1 MAIQFTIGRFKPIA
15 LSVAVASALVSQSV
29 IAQELT
35 FSLPEQGLAS
45 SIEQISRQGQ
55 VALLY
60 DKGQLNGLRAPALSG
75 TYSPQTALQKI
86 LIGSGLELV
95 NENGMLVIRPQNL
108 NQGTLVLPET
118 QVSGAVQNH
127 PSMDVMSAPQ
137 YVTAE
142 EISQKNTGDG
152 NITDLMKTNP
162 AVQFA
167 NNDSNSMNQG
177 EIKPSRISIHGSS
190 SYQNAYRLD
199 GVSFNNDFDPADN
212 GLGETATKLSSSDQG
227 IYIDSRL
234 IDSMAVYDN
243 NIPVEF
249 GGFTGGTVE
258 VNSRRWQGE
267 NSAHA
272 YYRLTRS
279 GWNNLFH
286 DSTQAIDTSKND
298 TANPARFQNRYD
310 KNDFGGWFELGV
322 TENSGVVF
330 SASRR
335 SSTIPMTVTGG
346 AGAVIENGE
355 VEMTE
360 FASGSKNQHRT
371 SDNYFLKYSIDLS
384 DVNSLDLSA
393 NYASYQSRLFSSSV
407 MNSGY
412 DSTHNGFGLTAV
424 YKHQL
429 SLGQLELTANTQDLK
444 DERDNDQKYSVILRA
459 AVDNDYSNMV
469 DANSGGLGDLISQQ
483 RSQSAKAVMRFNP
496 LEDGLGATHKPTVGT
511 EISYTKGIY
520 KRDKDYIQ
528 YTFTGNVDKDDMFNG
543 MLWNAA
549 RFKAG
554 KYTADYTNYALFLDD
569 TIEYGRL
576 TLRPGIRLDRDDFV
590 SRTNIAPR
598 LTGTYDVFGNGKTQ
612 IIAGANRYYG
622 RSMLNYALYGAQNGG
637 MQTCDMMSDVCTVN
651 PNINTW
657 ENKKDYEGLD
667 SLKTPYNDE
676 LTLALQQDIL
686 ATTWRLQY
694 VHREGYDEV
703 RSRTKTKKL
712 DMFDP
717 ESKIRVFDNDG
728 RSSHDTVTLSVNNS
742 QPWEWAEASH
752 VMTAS
757 LTWQQ
762 TDSNTPKDSGYNY
775 FEGRNDL
782 NLNKVYYNGKVI
794 DASKLPSTSFN
805 SPFKVN
811 LELTSV
817 WDNYDLTWYN
827 RLQWWGARDQVVR
840 YGNGEGTYTDPEYGL
855 IRRYTDQHYSS
866 KYTWDTRLGWKP
878 DFAYG
883 FGVSVEVNNVL
894 NNKNVADTFTY
905 SNRTIKSYDPGR
917 QFWLQVNYDF

>member
-1 MAIQFTIGRFKPIA
+1 MSIQFTQSRLRPLA
-15 LSVAVASALVSQSV
+15 LAVAASSAIICQNAF
-29 IAQELT
+29 AQEMN
-35 FSLPEQGLAS
+35 FSLPEQSLATS
-45 SIEQISRQGQ
+45 VAEISRQGQ
-55 VALLY
+55 IQLIY

-75 TYSPQTALQKI
+75 NYSAQTALQKI

-95 NENGMLVIRPQNL
+95 NENGVFVIRQQNL
-108 NQGTLVLPET
+108 SQGTLVLPET
-118 QVSGAVQNH
+118 QVSGVVQNH
-127 PSMDVMSAPQ
+127 PATDVMSAPQ
-137 YVTAE
+137 YVTSE

-199 GVSFNNDFDPADN
+199 GVSFNNDFDPADS
-212 GLGETATKLSSSDQG
+212 GLGETATRLSSSDQG

-234 IDSMAVYDN
+234 IDSMTVYDN

-286 DSTQAIDTSKND
+286 DSSQGIDTTKND

-322 TENSGVVF
+322 SENSGIVF

-346 AGAVIENGE
+346 EAFVLENNQ
-355 VEMTE
+355 VEPI
-360 FASGSKNQHRT
+360 FSDSGKKNQRRT
-371 SDNYFLKYSIDLS
+371 SDNYFLKYSLDLS
-384 DVNSLDLSA
+384 DKSSLDLSA
-393 NYASYQSRLFSSSV
+393 NYASYDSRLFSSSV
-407 MNSGY
+407 SNSGY
-412 DSTHNGFGLTAV
+412 DSTHDGLGFTAV
-424 YKHQL
+424 FKHQL
-429 SLGQLELTANTQDLK
+429 DLGQFEITANTQDLK
-444 DERDNDQKYSVILRA
+444 DNRNNDQKYSLTVRA
-459 AVDNDYSNMV
+459 IEFDEDWNYLGMTER
-469 DANSGGLGDLISQQ
+469 NSGGLGDLESKQK
-483 RSQSAKAVMRFNP
+483 SHGLKTVMRFNS
-496 LEDGLGATHKPTVGT
+496 LEDGLGITHQPTLGAEVN
-511 EISYTKGIY
+511 YTKGTY
-520 KRDKDYIQ
+520 VRDHDYLR
-528 YTFTGNVDKDDMFNG
+528 YTYSGNLIKDDYNG
-543 MLWNAA
+543 SLTNIN
-549 RFKAG
+549 RFKKG
-554 KYTADYTNYALFLDD
+554 SYSADYTNYAIFLDD
-569 TIEYGRL
+569 NIQYGNL

-590 SRTNIAPR
+590 NRTNIAPR
-598 LTGTYDVFGNGKTQ
+598 LSGNYDVFGNGKTQ

-622 RSMLNYALYGAQNGG
+622 RSMLTYALYGAQNGG
-637 MQTCDMMSDVCTVN
+637 MQNCNGSEWDPCSLILENNNWD
-651 PNINTW
+651 
-657 ENKKDYEGLD
+657 NKKDYEGID

-676 LTLALQQDIL
+676 LTVALQQEIMS
-686 ATTWRLQY
+686 TTWRLQY

-703 RSRTKTKKL
+703 RTRTKYDTRDADKR
-712 DMFDP
+712 
-717 ESKIRVFDNDG
+717 SIRMYDNGG

-742 QPWEWAEASH
+742 QPWEWADASH

-762 TDSNTPKDSGYNY
+762 SESNTPKDSGYNS
-775 FEGRNDL
+775 FDPANKV
-782 NLNKVYYNGKVI
+782 NLNKVWYDGKII

-805 SPFKVN
+805 SPFKFN

-817 WDNYDLTWYN
+817 WDDYDLTWYN
-827 RLQWWGARDQVVR
+827 RLQWWGARDQAVR
-840 YGNGEGTYTDPEYGL
+840 YDNAYAVDPEYGQV
-855 IRRYTDQHYSS
+855 RKYTKQHFSS

-878 DFAYG
+878 EFAHG
-883 FGVSVEVNNVL
+883 FGFSVEVNNIL
-894 NNKNVADTFTY
+894 NNKNVADRFVFED
-905 SNRTIKSYDPGR
+905 RVLKSYDPGR
-917 QFWLQVNYDF
+917 QFWLQVNYDL

>member
-1 MAIQFTIGRFKPIA
+1 MAIQFTLGRFKPIA
-15 LSVAVASALVSQSV
+15 LSLAVTSALVSQSA
-29 IAQELT
+29 IAQEIT

-45 SIEQISRQGQ
+45 AIDQISRQGQ
-55 VALLY
+55 VSLLY
-60 DKGQLNGLRAPALSG
+60 DKSQLSGLRAPALSG
-75 TYSPQTALQKI
+75 SYTPQTALQKI

-118 QVSGAVQNH
+118 QVSGVVQNH
-127 PSMDVMSAPQ
+127 PAMDVMSAPQ
-137 YVTAE
+137 YVTSE

-199 GVSFNNDFDPADN
+199 GVSFNNDFDPADS
-212 GLGETATKLSSSDQG
+212 GLGETATRLSSSDQG

-286 DSTQAIDTSKND
+286 DSTQSIDTTKND

-346 AGAVIENGE
+346 EAYVLENNKIEPIYSD
-355 VEMTE
+355 
-360 FASGSKNQHRT
+360 SGKKNQRRT
-371 SDNYFLKYSIDLS
+371 SDNYFLKYSMNLS
-384 DVNSLDLSA
+384 EKSSLDLSA
-393 NYASYQSRLFSSSV
+393 NYASYDSRLFSSSIS
-407 MNSGY
+407 NSGY
-412 DSTHNGFGLTAV
+412 DSTHDGLGLTAV
-424 YKHQL
+424 FKHQFD
-429 SLGQLELTANTQDLK
+429 LGQFEATANTQSLK
-444 DERDNDQKYSVILRA
+444 DDRKNDQKYSLMVRA
-459 AVDNDYSNMV
+459 FEFDDDFNYKGTTER
-469 DANSGGLGDLISQQ
+469 NSGGLGDLESKQNTH
-483 RSQSAKAVMRFNP
+483 SLKTVMRFNP
-496 LEDGLGATHKPTVGT
+496 QEDSLGLTHQPTAGA
-511 EISYTKGIY
+511 EINYTKGTY
-520 KRDKDYIQ
+520 VRDHDYFQ
-528 YTFTGNVDKDDMFNG
+528 YTYSGNLMGDDYSGSLTNIS
-543 MLWNAA
+543 
-549 RFKAG
+549 RFKKG
-554 KYTADYTNYALFLDD
+554 SYSADYTNYAIFLDD
-569 TIEYGRL
+569 NIQFGKL
-576 TLRPGIRLDRDDFV
+576 TLRPGVRLDRDDFV
-590 SRTNIAPR
+590 NRTNVAPR
-598 LTGTYDVFGNGKTQ
+598 LSGTYDLFGDKKTLL
-612 IIAGANRYYG
+612 IAGANRYYG
-622 RSMLNYALYGAQNGG
+622 RSMLTYALYGAQNGG
-637 MQTCDMMSDVCTVN
+637 MQTCAGYFEPCSLIPENNEWD
-651 PNINTW
+651 
-657 ENKKDYEGLD
+657 NKKDYEGID

-676 LTLALQQDIL
+676 LTLALQQEIL
-686 ATTWRLQY
+686 STTWRLQY

-703 RSRTKTKKL
+703 RTRTKYNSRDEDKR
-712 DMFDP
+712 
-717 ESKIRVFDNDG
+717 SIRMYDNGG

-757 LTWQQ
+757 FTWQKSE
-762 TDSNTPKDSGYNY
+762 SNTPKDSGYNS
-775 FEGRNDL
+775 FDPGNKV
-782 NLNKVYYNGKVI
+782 NLNKVWYDGKVI
-794 DASKLPSTSFN
+794 DSSKLPSTSFN
-805 SPFKVN
+805 SPIKLN
-811 LELTSV
+811 LEMTSV
-817 WDNYDLTWYN
+817 WDEYDVTWYN
-827 RLQWWGARDQVVR
+827 RLQWWGSRDQAVR
-840 YGNGEGTYTDPEYGL
+840 YDNAYYTDPEYGQL
-855 IRRYTDQHYSS
+855 RKYTKQNFAS

-883 FGVSVEVNNVL
+883 FGFSVEVNNVL
-894 NNKNVADTFTY
+894 NNKNIADRFMF
-905 SNRTIKSYDPGR
+905 NDRTIKSYDPGR
-917 QFWLQVNYDF
+917 QFWLQVNYDL

>member
-1 MAIQFTIGRFKPIA
+1 MSIQFTQSRLRPLA
-15 LSVAVASALVSQSV
+15 LAVAVSSAIVCQSAS
-29 IAQELT
+29 AQELT
-35 FSLPEQGLAS
+35 FSLPEQPLAKS
-45 SIEQISRQGQ
+45 VAEISRQGQ
-55 VALLY
+55 IQLLY
-60 DKGQLNGLRAPALSG
+60 DKSQLNGLRAPALSG
-75 TYSPQTALQKI
+75 NYSAQTALQKI

-95 NENGMLVIRPQNL
+95 NENGVFVIHQQNL

-118 QVSGAVQNH
+118 QVSGVIQNH
-127 PSMDVMSAPQ
+127 PATDVMSAPQ
-137 YVTAE
+137 YVTSE

-212 GLGETATKLSSSDQG
+212 GLGETSTRLSSSDQG

-234 IDSMAVYDN
+234 IDSMTVYDN

-286 DSTQAIDTSKND
+286 DSTQGIDTSKND
-298 TANPARFQNRYD
+298 TSNPARFQNRYD
-310 KNDFGGWFELGV
+310 KSDFGGWFEAGV
-322 TENSGVVF
+322 TDNSGIVF

-335 SSTIPMTVTGG
+335 SSTIPMTVVGG
-346 AGAVIENGE
+346 EAYVLENNQIVPFDG
-355 VEMTE
+355 
-360 FASGSKNQHRT
+360 FYGKKNQRRI

-384 DVNSLDLSA
+384 EKSSLDLSA
-393 NYASYQSRLFSSSV
+393 NYANYDSRLFSSTIA
-407 MNSGY
+407 NSGY
-412 DSTHNGFGLTAV
+412 DSTHDGLGFTAV
-424 YKHQL
+424 YKQKFD
-429 SLGQLELTANTQDLK
+429 LGQLEVTASTQDLK
-444 DERDNDQKYSVILRA
+444 DDRKNDQKYSLTIRA
-459 AVDNDYSNMV
+459 FDDNWNMV
-469 DANSGGLGDLISQQ
+469 EQNSGGLGDLESKQ
-483 RSQSAKAVMRFNP
+483 KTHGLKTVMRFDP
-496 LEDGLGATHKPTVGT
+496 KEDALGLTHTSTLGT
-511 EISYTKGIY
+511 EANYTKGTY
-520 KRDKDYIQ
+520 VRDRDYFR
-528 YTFTGNVDKDDMFNG
+528 YTYTGEIGLDNMYSGYLSNIT
-543 MLWNAA
+543 
-549 RFKAG
+549 RFRQG
-554 KYTADYTNYALFLDD
+554 SYSADYTNYAIFLDD
-569 TIEYGRL
+569 SIQYGKL
-576 TLRPGIRLDRDDFV
+576 TLRPGVRLDRDDFV
-590 SRTNIAPR
+590 NRTNIAPR
-598 LTGTYDVFGNGKTQ
+598 LSGIYDVFGDGKTQ

-622 RSMLNYALYGAQNGG
+622 RSMLTYALYGAQNDG
-637 MQTCDMMSDVCTVN
+637 MQNCMAYSESMACSLN
-651 PNINTW
+651 PNKNDW
-657 ENKKDYEGLD
+657 DNQKDYEGLE

-686 ATTWRLQY
+686 STTWRLQY
-694 VHREGYDEV
+694 VHRESYDEV
-703 RSRTKTKKL
+703 RNRTKY
-712 DMFDP
+712 DNPRDP
-717 ESKIRVFDNDG
+717 NTRSIRTFDNGG

-742 QPWEWAEASH
+742 QPWEWADASH

-757 LTWQQ
+757 FTWQQ
-762 TDSNTPKDSGYNY
+762 TESNTPKDAGYSSYDPSN
-775 FEGRNDL
+775 RV
-782 NLNKVYYNGKVI
+782 NLDKVSYNGKII

-805 SPFKVN
+805 SPIKLN
-811 LELTSV
+811 LEMTSV
-817 WDNYDLTWYN
+817 WDDYDVTWYN
-827 RLQWWGARDQVVR
+827 RLQWWGSRSQAVR
-840 YGNGEGTYTDPEYGL
+840 YDNAYDFDPEYGQV
-855 IRRYTDQHYSS
+855 RKYTKQHFAS

-894 NNKNVADTFTY
+894 NNRNISDRFTY
-905 SNRTIKSYDPGR
+905 DNRVIKAYEPGR

>member
-1 MAIQFTIGRFKPIA
+1 MSIQFTQSRLRPLALAIA
-15 LSVAVASALVSQSV
+15 VSSAIVCQTAF
-29 IAQELT
+29 AQEMN
-35 FSLPEQGLAS
+35 FSLPEQSLAAS
-45 SIEQISRQGQ
+45 VAEISRQGQ
-55 VALLY
+55 IQLIY

-75 TYSPQTALQKI
+75 NYSAQTALQKI

-95 NENGMLVIRPQNL
+95 NENGVFVIRQQNL
-108 NQGTLVLPET
+108 SQGTLVLPET
-118 QVSGAVQNH
+118 QVSGVVQNH
-127 PSMDVMSAPQ
+127 PATDVMSAPQ
-137 YVTAE
+137 YVTSE

-199 GVSFNNDFDPADN
+199 GVSFNNDFDPADS
-212 GLGETATKLSSSDQG
+212 GLGETATRLSSSDQG

-234 IDSMAVYDN
+234 IDSMTVYDN

-286 DSTQAIDTSKND
+286 DSTQGIDTTKND

-322 TENSGVVF
+322 SENSGLVF

-335 SSTIPMTVTGG
+335 SSTIPMTLANDG
-346 AGAVIENGE
+346 AAMINGDGE
-355 VEMTE
+355 LEMTD
-360 FASGSKNQHRT
+360 GLTGKKDQKRI
-371 SDNYFLKYSIDLS
+371 SDNYFLKYTIDLS
-384 DVNSLDLSA
+384 DKSSLDLSA
-393 NYASYQSRLFSSSV
+393 NYADYDSRLFTSTI

-412 DSTHNGFGLTAV
+412 DSTHKGLGFTGV
-424 YKHQL
+424 FKHQFEV
-429 SLGQLELTANTQDLK
+429 GQLELTASTQQLK
-444 DERDNDQKYSVILRA
+444 DERVNDQNYYVEVLAMDSDYNWDNRKYLR
-459 AVDNDYSNMV
+459 
-469 DANSGGLGDLISQQ
+469 SGGQGDLISEQN
-483 RSQSAKAVMRFNP
+483 SQTAKAVMRFTSM
-496 LEDGLGATHKPTVGT
+496 EDGLGITHKPTIGS
-511 EISYTKGIY
+511 ELSYTKGTY
-520 KRDKDYIQ
+520 KRDSDFYRYNYSGVIDKNDYWNGQ
-528 YTFTGNVDKDDMFNG
+528 LTNVT
-543 MLWNAA
+543 
-549 RFKAG
+549 RFQAG
-554 KYTADYTNYALFLDD
+554 KHSADYTNYALFLDD
-569 TIEYGRL
+569 NLQYGKL

-598 LTGTYDVFGNGKTQ
+598 LSGSYDIFGDNSTLL
-612 IIAGANRYYG
+612 IAGANRYYG
-622 RSMLNYALYGAQNGG
+622 RSMLTYALYGAQNAG
-637 MQTCDMMSDVCTVN
+637 MQNCNWGCSLD
-651 PNINTW
+651 PNLNDW
-657 ENKKDYEGLD
+657 DNQKDYEGID

-676 LTLALQQDIL
+676 LTVALQQEIL
-686 ATTWRLQY
+686 STTWRLQY

-703 RSRTKTKKL
+703 RTRTKYDTRDADKR
-712 DMFDP
+712 
-717 ESKIRVFDNDG
+717 SIRMYDNGG

-742 QPWEWAEASH
+742 QPWEWADASH

-762 TDSNTPKDSGYNY
+762 SESNTPKDSGYNS
-775 FEGRNDL
+775 FDPANKV
-782 NLNKVYYNGKVI
+782 NLNKVWYDGKII

-805 SPFKVN
+805 SPFKFN

-817 WDNYDLTWYN
+817 WDDYDLTWYN
-827 RLQWWGARDQVVR
+827 RLQWWGARDQAVR
-840 YGNGEGTYTDPEYGL
+840 YDNAYAVDPEYGQV
-855 IRRYTDQHYSS
+855 RKYTKQHFSS

-878 DFAYG
+878 EFAHG
-883 FGVSVEVNNVL
+883 FGFSVEVNNIL
-894 NNKNVADTFTY
+894 NNKNVADRFVFED
-905 SNRTIKSYDPGR
+905 RVLKSYDPGR
-917 QFWLQVNYDF
+917 QFWLQVNYDL

>member
-1 MAIQFTIGRFKPIA
+1 MSIQFTQSRLRPLALAIA
-15 LSVAVASALVSQSV
+15 VSSAIVCQTAF
-29 IAQELT
+29 AQEMN
-35 FSLPEQGLAS
+35 FSLPEQSLAAS
-45 SIEQISRQGQ
+45 VAEISRQGQ
-55 VALLY
+55 IQLIY

-75 TYSPQTALQKI
+75 NYSAQTALQKI

-95 NENGMLVIRPQNL
+95 NENGVFVIRQQNL
-108 NQGTLVLPET
+108 SQGTLVLPET
-118 QVSGAVQNH
+118 QVSGVVQNH
-127 PSMDVMSAPQ
+127 PATDVMSAPQ
-137 YVTAE
+137 YVTSE

-199 GVSFNNDFDPADN
+199 GVSFNNDFDPADS
-212 GLGETATKLSSSDQG
+212 GLGETATRLSSSDQG

-234 IDSMAVYDN
+234 IDSMTVYDN

-286 DSTQAIDTSKND
+286 DSTQGIDTTKND

-322 TENSGVVF
+322 SENSGLVF

-335 SSTIPMTVTGG
+335 SSTIPMTLANDG
-346 AGAVIENGE
+346 AAMINGDGE
-355 VEMTE
+355 LEMTD
-360 FASGSKNQHRT
+360 GLTGKKDQKRI
-371 SDNYFLKYSIDLS
+371 SDNYFLKYTIDLS
-384 DVNSLDLSA
+384 DKSSLDLSA
-393 NYASYQSRLFSSSV
+393 NYADYDSRLFTSTI

-412 DSTHNGFGLTAV
+412 DSTHKGLGFTGV
-424 YKHQL
+424 FKHQFEV
-429 SLGQLELTANTQDLK
+429 GQLELTASTQQLK
-444 DERDNDQKYSVILRA
+444 DERVNDQNYYVEVLAMDSDYNWDNRKYLR
-459 AVDNDYSNMV
+459 
-469 DANSGGLGDLISQQ
+469 SGGQGDLISEQN
-483 RSQSAKAVMRFNP
+483 SQTAKAVMRFTSM
-496 LEDGLGATHKPTVGT
+496 EDGLGITHKPTIGS
-511 EISYTKGIY
+511 ELSYTKGTY
-520 KRDKDYIQ
+520 KRDSDFYRYNYSGVIDKNDYWNGQ
-528 YTFTGNVDKDDMFNG
+528 LTNVT
-543 MLWNAA
+543 
-549 RFKAG
+549 RFQAG
-554 KYTADYTNYALFLDD
+554 KHSADYTNYALFLDD
-569 TIEYGRL
+569 NLQYGKL

-598 LTGTYDVFGNGKTQ
+598 LSGSYDIFGDNSTLL
-612 IIAGANRYYG
+612 IAGANRYYG
-622 RSMLNYALYGAQNGG
+622 RSMLTYALYGAQNAG
-637 MQTCDMMSDVCTVN
+637 MQNCNWGCSLD
-651 PNINTW
+651 PNLNDW
-657 ENKKDYEGLD
+657 DNQKDYEGID

-676 LTLALQQDIL
+676 LTLALQQEVMS
-686 ATTWRLQY
+686 TTWRLQY

-703 RSRTKTKKL
+703 RTRTKYDTRDADKR
-712 DMFDP
+712 
-717 ESKIRVFDNDG
+717 SIRMYDNGG

-742 QPWEWAEASH
+742 QPWEWADASH

-762 TDSNTPKDSGYNY
+762 SESNTPKDSGYNS
-775 FEGRNDL
+775 FDPANKV
-782 NLNKVYYNGKVI
+782 NLNKVWYDGKII

-805 SPFKVN
+805 SPFKFN

-817 WDNYDLTWYN
+817 WDDYDLTWYN
-827 RLQWWGARDQVVR
+827 RLQWWGARDQAVR
-840 YGNGEGTYTDPEYGL
+840 YDNAYAVDPEYGQV
-855 IRRYTDQHYSS
+855 RKYTKQHFSS

-878 DFAYG
+878 EFAHG
-883 FGVSVEVNNVL
+883 FGFSVEVNNIL
-894 NNKNVADTFTY
+894 NNKNVADRFVFED
-905 SNRTIKSYDPGR
+905 RVLKSYDPGR
-917 QFWLQVNYDF
+917 QFWLQVNYDL

>member
-346 AGAVIENGE
+346 EAFILENNT
-355 VEMTE
+355 VEPIYSN
-360 FASGSKNQHRT
+360 SGKKNQHRT
-371 SDNYFLKYSIDLS
+371 SDNYFLKYSMNLS
-384 DVNSLDLSA
+384 EKSSLDLSA
-393 NYASYQSRLFSSSV
+393 NYASYDNRLFSSSIS
-407 MNSGY
+407 NSGY
-412 DSTHNGFGLTAV
+412 DSTHDGLGFTAV
-424 YKHQL
+424 FKHQL
-429 SLGQLELTANTQDLK
+429 DLGQFEVTANTQSLK
-444 DERDNDQKYSVILRA
+444 DDRKNDQKYSLMVRA
-459 AVDNDYSNMV
+459 IEFDDDFNYKGTTER
-469 DANSGGLGDLISQQ
+469 NSGGLGDLESKQNNH
-483 RSQSAKAVMRFNP
+483 SLKTVMRFNP
-496 LEDGLGATHKPTVGT
+496 QEDGLGLTHQPTVGA
-511 EISYTKGIY
+511 EVNYTKGTY
-520 KRDKDYIQ
+520 VRDHDYFQ
-528 YTFTGNVDKDDMFNG
+528 YTYSGNLIGDDYSGQLTNIS
-543 MLWNAA
+543 
-549 RFKAG
+549 RFQKG
-554 KYTADYTNYALFLDD
+554 SYSADYTNYAIFLDD
-569 TIEYGRL
+569 SIQYGKL

-590 SRTNIAPR
+590 NRTNIAPR
-598 LTGTYDVFGNGKTQ
+598 LSGTYDLFGDKKTLL
-612 IIAGANRYYG
+612 IAGANRYYG
-622 RSMLNYALYGAQNGG
+622 RSMLTYALYGAQNGG
-637 MQTCDMMSDVCTVN
+637 MQTCAGYFDPCSLIPENNKWD
-651 PNINTW
+651 
-657 ENKKDYEGLD
+657 NKKDYEGID

-676 LTLALQQDIL
+676 LTLALQQEIL
-686 ATTWRLQY
+686 STTWRLQY

-703 RSRTKTKKL
+703 RTRTKY
-712 DMFDP
+712 
-717 ESKIRVFDNDG
+717 ESRDENKRSIRMYDNGG

-757 LTWQQ
+757 FTWQQ
-762 TDSNTPKDSGYNY
+762 SESNTPKDTGYNT
-775 FEGRNDL
+775 FDPANKV
-782 NLNKVYYNGKVI
+782 NLNKVWYDGKVI
-794 DASKLPSTSFN
+794 DSSKLPSTSFN
-805 SPFKVN
+805 SPIKLN

-817 WDNYDLTWYN
+817 WDEYDVTWYN
-827 RLQWWGARDQVVR
+827 RLQWWGARNQAVR
-840 YGNGEGTYTDPEYGL
+840 YDNNYYNDAEYGQL
-855 IRRYTDQHYSS
+855 RKYTKQNFAS

-894 NNKNVADTFTY
+894 NNRNIADRFMFD
-905 SNRTIKSYDPGR
+905 NRVIKSYDPGR

>member
-1 MAIQFTIGRFKPIA
+1 MSIQFTQSRLRPLALAIA
-15 LSVAVASALVSQSV
+15 VSSAIVCQTAF
-29 IAQELT
+29 AQEMN
-35 FSLPEQGLAS
+35 FSLPEQSLAAS
-45 SIEQISRQGQ
+45 VAEISRQGQ
-55 VALLY
+55 IQLIY

-75 TYSPQTALQKI
+75 NYSAQTALQKI

-95 NENGMLVIRPQNL
+95 NENGVFVIRQQNL
-108 NQGTLVLPET
+108 SQGTLVLPET
-118 QVSGAVQNH
+118 QVSGVVQNH
-127 PSMDVMSAPQ
+127 PATDVMSAPQ
-137 YVTAE
+137 YVTSE

-199 GVSFNNDFDPADN
+199 GVSFNNDFDPADS
-212 GLGETATKLSSSDQG
+212 GLGETATRLSSSDQG

-234 IDSMAVYDN
+234 IDSMTVYDN

-286 DSTQAIDTSKND
+286 DSTQGIDTTKND

-322 TENSGVVF
+322 SENSGLVF

-335 SSTIPMTVTGG
+335 SSTIPMTLANDG
-346 AGAVIENGE
+346 AAMINGDGE
-355 VEMTE
+355 LEMTD
-360 FASGSKNQHRT
+360 GLTGKKDQKRI
-371 SDNYFLKYSIDLS
+371 SDNYFLKYTIDLS
-384 DVNSLDLSA
+384 DKSSLDLSA
-393 NYASYQSRLFSSSV
+393 NYADYDSRLFTSTI

-412 DSTHNGFGLTAV
+412 DSTHKGLGFTGV
-424 YKHQL
+424 FKHQFEV
-429 SLGQLELTANTQDLK
+429 GQLELTASTQQLK
-444 DERDNDQKYSVILRA
+444 DERVNDQNYYVEVLAMDSDYNWDNRKYLR
-459 AVDNDYSNMV
+459 
-469 DANSGGLGDLISQQ
+469 SGGQGDLISEQN
-483 RSQSAKAVMRFNP
+483 SQTAKAVMRFTSM
-496 LEDGLGATHKPTVGT
+496 EDGLGITHKPTIGS
-511 EISYTKGIY
+511 ELSYTKGTY
-520 KRDKDYIQ
+520 KRDSDFYRYNYSGVIDKNDYWNGQ
-528 YTFTGNVDKDDMFNG
+528 LTNVT
-543 MLWNAA
+543 
-549 RFKAG
+549 RFQAG
-554 KYTADYTNYALFLDD
+554 KHSADYTNYALFLDD
-569 TIEYGRL
+569 NLQYGKL

-598 LTGTYDVFGNGKTQ
+598 LSGSYDIFGDNSTLL
-612 IIAGANRYYG
+612 IAGANRYYG
-622 RSMLNYALYGAQNGG
+622 RSMLTYALYGAQNAG
-637 MQTCDMMSDVCTVN
+637 MQNCNWGCSLD
-651 PNINTW
+651 PNLNDW
-657 ENKKDYEGLD
+657 DNQKDYEGVD

-676 LTLALQQDIL
+676 LTVALQQEIL
-686 ATTWRLQY
+686 STTWRLQY

-703 RSRTKTKKL
+703 RTRTKYDTRDADKR
-712 DMFDP
+712 
-717 ESKIRVFDNDG
+717 SIRMYDNGG

-742 QPWEWAEASH
+742 QPWEWADASH

-762 TDSNTPKDSGYNY
+762 SESNTPKDSGYNS
-775 FEGRNDL
+775 FDPANKV
-782 NLNKVYYNGKVI
+782 NLNKVWYDGKII

-805 SPFKVN
+805 SPFKFN

-817 WDNYDLTWYN
+817 WDDYDLTWYN
-827 RLQWWGARDQVVR
+827 RLQWWGARDQAVR
-840 YGNGEGTYTDPEYGL
+840 YDNAYAVDPEYGQV
-855 IRRYTDQHYSS
+855 RKYTKQHFSS

-878 DFAYG
+878 EFAHG
-883 FGVSVEVNNVL
+883 FGFSVEVKNIL
-894 NNKNVADTFTY
+894 NNKNVADRFVFED
-905 SNRTIKSYDPGR
+905 RVLKSYDPGR
-917 QFWLQVNYDF
+917 QFWLQVNYDL

>member
-1 MAIQFTIGRFKPIA
+1 MAIQFTLGRFKPIA
-15 LSVAVASALVSQSV
+15 LSLAVTSALVSQSA
-29 IAQELT
+29 IAQEIT

-45 SIEQISRQGQ
+45 AIDQISRQGQ
-55 VALLY
+55 VSLLY
-60 DKGQLNGLRAPALSG
+60 DKSQLSGLRAPALSG
-75 TYSPQTALQKI
+75 SYTPQTALQKI

-118 QVSGAVQNH
+118 QVSGVVQNH
-127 PSMDVMSAPQ
+127 PAMDVMSAPQ
-137 YVTAE
+137 YVTSE

-199 GVSFNNDFDPADN
+199 GVSFNNDFDPADS
-212 GLGETATKLSSSDQG
+212 GLGETATRLSSSDQG

-286 DSTQAIDTSKND
+286 DSTQAIDTTKND

-346 AGAVIENGE
+346 EAYVLENNKIEPIYSD
-355 VEMTE
+355 
-360 FASGSKNQHRT
+360 SGKKNQRRT
-371 SDNYFLKYSIDLS
+371 SDNYFLKYSMNLS
-384 DVNSLDLSA
+384 EKSSLDLSA
-393 NYASYQSRLFSSSV
+393 NYASYDSRLFSSSIS
-407 MNSGY
+407 NSGY
-412 DSTHNGFGLTAV
+412 DSTHDGLGLTAV
-424 YKHQL
+424 FKHQFD
-429 SLGQLELTANTQDLK
+429 LGQFEATANTQSLK
-444 DERDNDQKYSVILRA
+444 DDRKNDQKYSLMVRA
-459 AVDNDYSNMV
+459 FEFDDDFNYKGTTER
-469 DANSGGLGDLISQQ
+469 NSGGLGDLESKQNTH
-483 RSQSAKAVMRFNP
+483 SLKTVMRFNP
-496 LEDGLGATHKPTVGT
+496 QEDSLGLTHQPTAGA
-511 EISYTKGIY
+511 EINYTKGTY
-520 KRDKDYIQ
+520 VRDHDYFQ
-528 YTFTGNVDKDDMFNG
+528 YTYSGNLMGDDYSGSLTNIS
-543 MLWNAA
+543 
-549 RFKAG
+549 RFKKG
-554 KYTADYTNYALFLDD
+554 SYSADYTNYAIFLDD
-569 TIEYGRL
+569 NIQFGKL
-576 TLRPGIRLDRDDFV
+576 TLRPGVRLDRDDFV
-590 SRTNIAPR
+590 NRTNVAPR
-598 LTGTYDVFGNGKTQ
+598 LSGTYDLFGDKKTLL
-612 IIAGANRYYG
+612 IAGANRYYG
-622 RSMLNYALYGAQNGG
+622 RSMLTYALYGAQNGG
-637 MQTCDMMSDVCTVN
+637 MQTCAGYFEPCSLIPENNEWD
-651 PNINTW
+651 
-657 ENKKDYEGLD
+657 NKKDYEGID

-676 LTLALQQDIL
+676 LTLALQQEIL
-686 ATTWRLQY
+686 STTWRLQY

-703 RSRTKTKKL
+703 RTRTKYNSRDEDKR
-712 DMFDP
+712 
-717 ESKIRVFDNDG
+717 SIRMYDNGG

-757 LTWQQ
+757 FTWQQ
-762 TDSNTPKDSGYNY
+762 SESNTPKDSGYNS
-775 FEGRNDL
+775 FDPGNKV
-782 NLNKVYYNGKVI
+782 NLNKVWYDGKVI
-794 DASKLPSTSFN
+794 DSSKLPSTSFN
-805 SPFKVN
+805 SPIKLN
-811 LELTSV
+811 LEMTSV
-817 WDNYDLTWYN
+817 WDEYDVTWYN
-827 RLQWWGARDQVVR
+827 RLQWWGSRDQAVR
-840 YGNGEGTYTDPEYGL
+840 YDNAYYTDPEYGQL
-855 IRRYTDQHYSS
+855 RKYTKQNFAS

-883 FGVSVEVNNVL
+883 FGFSVEVNNVL
-894 NNKNVADTFTY
+894 NNKNIADRFMF
-905 SNRTIKSYDPGR
+905 NDRTIKSYDPGR
-917 QFWLQVNYDF
+917 QFWLQVNYDL

>member
-1 MAIQFTIGRFKPIA
+1 MSIQFTQSRLRPLALAIA
-15 LSVAVASALVSQSV
+15 VSSAIVCQSAS
-29 IAQELT
+29 AQELA
-35 FSLPEQGLAS
+35 FSLPEQSLATS
-45 SIEQISRQGQ
+45 VAEISRQGQ
-55 VALLY
+55 IQLIY

-75 TYSPQTALQKI
+75 NYSAQTALQKI

-95 NENGMLVIRPQNL
+95 NENGVFVIRQQNL
-108 NQGTLVLPET
+108 SQGTLVLPET
-118 QVSGAVQNH
+118 QVSGVVQNH
-127 PSMDVMSAPQ
+127 PATDVMSAPQ
-137 YVTAE
+137 YVTSE

-199 GVSFNNDFDPADN
+199 GVSFNNDFDPADS
-212 GLGETATKLSSSDQG
+212 GLGETTTRLSSSDQG

-234 IDSMAVYDN
+234 IDSMTVYDN

-286 DSTQAIDTSKND
+286 DSSQRIDTTKND

-322 TENSGVVF
+322 SENSGLVF

-335 SSTIPMTVTGG
+335 SSTIPMTLANDG
-346 AGAVIENGE
+346 AAMINGDGE
-355 VEMTE
+355 LEMTD
-360 FASGSKNQHRT
+360 GLTGKKDQKRI
-371 SDNYFLKYSIDLS
+371 SDNYFLKYTIDLS
-384 DVNSLDLSA
+384 DKSSLDLSA
-393 NYASYQSRLFSSSV
+393 NYADYDSRLFTSTI

-412 DSTHNGFGLTAV
+412 DSTHKGLGFTGV
-424 YKHQL
+424 FKHQFEV
-429 SLGQLELTANTQDLK
+429 GQLELTASTQQLK
-444 DERDNDQKYSVILRA
+444 DERVNDQNYYVEVLAMDSDYNWDNRKYLR
-459 AVDNDYSNMV
+459 
-469 DANSGGLGDLISQQ
+469 SGGQGDLISEQN
-483 RSQSAKAVMRFNP
+483 SQTAKAVMRFTSM
-496 LEDGLGATHKPTVGT
+496 EDGLGITHKPTIGS
-511 EISYTKGIY
+511 ELSYTKGTY
-520 KRDKDYIQ
+520 KRDSDFYRYNYSGVIDKNDYW
-528 YTFTGNVDKDDMFNG
+528 NG
-543 MLWNAA
+543 QLTNIT
-549 RFKAG
+549 RFQAG
-554 KYTADYTNYALFLDD
+554 KHSADYTNYALFLDD
-569 TIEYGRL
+569 NLQYGKL

-598 LTGTYDVFGNGKTQ
+598 FSGSYDIFGDNSTLL
-612 IIAGANRYYG
+612 IAGANRYYG
-622 RSMLNYALYGAQNGG
+622 RSMLTYALYGAQNAG
-637 MQTCDMMSDVCTVN
+637 MQNCNWGCSLD
-651 PNINTW
+651 PNLNDW
-657 ENKKDYEGLD
+657 DNKKDYEGID

-676 LTLALQQDIL
+676 LTLALQQEVMS
-686 ATTWRLQY
+686 TTWRLQY

-703 RSRTKTKKL
+703 RTRTKYDTRDADKR
-712 DMFDP
+712 
-717 ESKIRVFDNDG
+717 SIRMYDNGG

-762 TDSNTPKDSGYNY
+762 SESNTPKDSGYNS
-775 FEGRNDL
+775 FDPANKV
-782 NLNKVYYNGKVI
+782 NLNKVWYDGKII

-805 SPFKVN
+805 SPFKFN

-817 WDNYDLTWYN
+817 WDDYDLTWYN
-827 RLQWWGARDQVVR
+827 RLQWWGARDQAVR
-840 YGNGEGTYTDPEYGL
+840 YDNAYAVDPEYGQV
-855 IRRYTDQHYSS
+855 RKYTKQHFSS

-878 DFAYG
+878 EFAHG
-883 FGVSVEVNNVL
+883 FGFSVEVNNIL
-894 NNKNVADTFTY
+894 NNKNVADRFVFED
-905 SNRTIKSYDPGR
+905 RVLKSYDPGR
-917 QFWLQVNYDF
+917 QFWLQVNYDL

>member
-1 MAIQFTIGRFKPIA
+1 MAIQFTLGRFKPIA
-15 LSVAVASALVSQSV
+15 LSLAVTSALVSQSA
-29 IAQELT
+29 IAQQIT

-45 SIEQISRQGQ
+45 AIDQISRQGQ
-55 VALLY
+55 VSLLY
-60 DKGQLNGLRAPALSG
+60 DKSQLSGLRAPALSG
-75 TYSPQTALQKI
+75 RYTPQTALQKI

-118 QVSGAVQNH
+118 QVSGVVQNH
-127 PSMDVMSAPQ
+127 PAMDVMSAPQ
-137 YVTAE
+137 YVTSE

-199 GVSFNNDFDPADN
+199 GVSFNNDFDPADS
-212 GLGETATKLSSSDQG
+212 GLGETATRLSSSDQG

-286 DSTQAIDTSKND
+286 DSTQSIDTTKND

-346 AGAVIENGE
+346 ESFVLENNTIEPIYSD
-355 VEMTE
+355 
-360 FASGSKNQHRT
+360 SGKKNQRRT
-371 SDNYFLKYSIDLS
+371 SDNYFLKYSMNLS
-384 DVNSLDLSA
+384 EKSSLDLSA
-393 NYASYQSRLFSSSV
+393 NYASYDSRLFSSSIS
-407 MNSGY
+407 NSGY
-412 DSTHNGFGLTAV
+412 DSTHDGLGLTAV
-424 YKHQL
+424 FKHQFD
-429 SLGQLELTANTQDLK
+429 LGQFEATANTQSLK
-444 DERDNDQKYSVILRA
+444 DDRKNDQKYSLMVRA
-459 AVDNDYSNMV
+459 IEFDDDYNYLGTTER
-469 DANSGGLGDLISQQ
+469 NSGGLGDLESKQNT
-483 RSQSAKAVMRFNP
+483 QSLKTVMRFNP
-496 LEDGLGATHKPTVGT
+496 QEDSLGFTHQPTAGAEVN
-511 EISYTKGIY
+511 YTKGTY
-520 KRDKDYIQ
+520 VRDHDYFQ
-528 YTFTGNVDKDDMFNG
+528 YTYSGNLMGDDYSGTLTNIS
-543 MLWNAA
+543 
-549 RFKAG
+549 RFKKG
-554 KYTADYTNYALFLDD
+554 SYSADYTNYAIFLDD
-569 TIEYGRL
+569 NIQYGKL
-576 TLRPGIRLDRDDFV
+576 TLRPGVRLDRDDFV
-590 SRTNIAPR
+590 NRTNVAPR
-598 LTGTYDVFGNGKTQ
+598 ISGTYDLFGDKKTLL
-612 IIAGANRYYG
+612 IAGANRYYG
-622 RSMLNYALYGAQNGG
+622 RSMLTYALYGAQNGG
-637 MQTCDMMSDVCTVN
+637 MQTCAGYFEPCSLIPENNEWD
-651 PNINTW
+651 
-657 ENKKDYEGLD
+657 NKKDYEGID

-676 LTLALQQDIL
+676 LTLALQQEIL
-686 ATTWRLQY
+686 STTWRLQY

-703 RSRTKTKKL
+703 RTRTKYDSRDANKR
-712 DMFDP
+712 
-717 ESKIRVFDNDG
+717 SIRMYDNGG

-757 LTWQQ
+757 FTWQQ
-762 TDSNTPKDSGYNY
+762 SESNTPKDSGYNS
-775 FEGRNDL
+775 FDPGNKV
-782 NLNKVYYNGKVI
+782 NLNKVWYDGKVI
-794 DASKLPSTSFN
+794 DSSKLPSTSFN
-805 SPFKVN
+805 SPIKLN
-811 LELTSV
+811 LEMTSV
-817 WDNYDLTWYN
+817 WDEYDVTWYN
-827 RLQWWGARDQVVR
+827 RLQWWGSRDQAVR
-840 YGNGEGTYTDPEYGL
+840 YDNAYYTDPEYGQL
-855 IRRYTDQHYSS
+855 RKYTKQNFAS

-883 FGVSVEVNNVL
+883 FGFSVEVNNVL
-894 NNKNVADTFTY
+894 NNKNIADRFMF
-905 SNRTIKSYDPGR
+905 NDRTIKSYDPGR
-917 QFWLQVNYDF
+917 QFWLQVNYDL

>member
-1 MAIQFTIGRFKPIA
+1 MAIQFTLGRFKPIA
-15 LSVAVASALVSQSV
+15 LSLAVTSALVSQSA
-29 IAQELT
+29 IAQQIT

-45 SIEQISRQGQ
+45 AIDQISRQGQ
-55 VALLY
+55 VSLLY
-60 DKGQLNGLRAPALSG
+60 DKSQLSGLRAPALSG
-75 TYSPQTALQKI
+75 RYTPQTALQKI

-118 QVSGAVQNH
+118 QVSGVVQNH
-127 PSMDVMSAPQ
+127 PAMDVMSAPQ
-137 YVTAE
+137 YVTSE

-199 GVSFNNDFDPADN
+199 GVSFNNDFDPADS
-212 GLGETATKLSSSDQG
+212 GLGETATRLSSSDQG

-286 DSTQAIDTSKND
+286 DSTQSIDTTKND

-346 AGAVIENGE
+346 ESFVLENNTIEPIYSD
-355 VEMTE
+355 
-360 FASGSKNQHRT
+360 SGKKNQRRT
-371 SDNYFLKYSIDLS
+371 SDNYFLKYSMNLS
-384 DVNSLDLSA
+384 EKSSLDLSA
-393 NYASYQSRLFSSSV
+393 NYASYDSRLFSSSIS
-407 MNSGY
+407 NSGY
-412 DSTHNGFGLTAV
+412 DSTHDGLGLTAV
-424 YKHQL
+424 FKHQFD
-429 SLGQLELTANTQDLK
+429 LGQFEATANTQSLK
-444 DERDNDQKYSVILRA
+444 DDRKNDQKYSLMVRA
-459 AVDNDYSNMV
+459 IEFDDDYNYLGTTER
-469 DANSGGLGDLISQQ
+469 NSGGLGDLESKQNTH
-483 RSQSAKAVMRFNP
+483 SLKTVMRFNP
-496 LEDGLGATHKPTVGT
+496 QEDSLGFTHQPTAGAEVN
-511 EISYTKGIY
+511 YTKGTY
-520 KRDKDYIQ
+520 VRDHDYFQ
-528 YTFTGNVDKDDMFNG
+528 YTYSGNLMGDDYSGTLTNIS
-543 MLWNAA
+543 
-549 RFKAG
+549 RFKKG
-554 KYTADYTNYALFLDD
+554 SYSADYTNYAIFLDD
-569 TIEYGRL
+569 NIQYGKL
-576 TLRPGIRLDRDDFV
+576 TLRPGVRLDRDDFV
-590 SRTNIAPR
+590 NRTNVAPR
-598 LTGTYDVFGNGKTQ
+598 ISGTYDLFGDKKTLL
-612 IIAGANRYYG
+612 IAGANRYYG
-622 RSMLNYALYGAQNGG
+622 RSMLTYALYGAQNGG
-637 MQTCDMMSDVCTVN
+637 MQTCAGYFEPCSLIPENNEWD
-651 PNINTW
+651 
-657 ENKKDYEGLD
+657 NKKDYEGID

-676 LTLALQQDIL
+676 LTLALQQEIL
-686 ATTWRLQY
+686 STTWRLQY

-703 RSRTKTKKL
+703 RTRTKYDSRDANKR
-712 DMFDP
+712 
-717 ESKIRVFDNDG
+717 SIRMYDNGG

-757 LTWQQ
+757 FTWQQ
-762 TDSNTPKDSGYNY
+762 SESNTPKDSGYNS
-775 FEGRNDL
+775 FDPGNKV
-782 NLNKVYYNGKVI
+782 NLNKVWYDGKVI
-794 DASKLPSTSFN
+794 DSSKLPSTSFN
-805 SPFKVN
+805 SPIKLN
-811 LELTSV
+811 LEMTSV
-817 WDNYDLTWYN
+817 WDEYDVTWYN
-827 RLQWWGARDQVVR
+827 RLQWWGSRDQAVR
-840 YGNGEGTYTDPEYGL
+840 YDNAYYTDPEYGQL
-855 IRRYTDQHYSS
+855 RKYTKQNFAS

-883 FGVSVEVNNVL
+883 FGFSVEVNNVL
-894 NNKNVADTFTY
+894 NNKNIADRFMF
-905 SNRTIKSYDPGR
+905 NDRTIKSYDPGR
-917 QFWLQVNYDF
+917 QFWLQVNYDL

>member
-1 MAIQFTIGRFKPIA
+1 MAIQFTLGRFKPIA
-15 LSVAVASALVSQSV
+15 LSLAVTSALVSQSA
-29 IAQELT
+29 IAQEIT

-45 SIEQISRQGQ
+45 AIDQISRQGQ
-55 VALLY
+55 VSLLY
-60 DKGQLNGLRAPALSG
+60 DKSQLNGLRAPALSG
-75 TYSPQTALQKI
+75 SYTPQTALQKI

-118 QVSGAVQNH
+118 QVSGVVQNH
-127 PSMDVMSAPQ
+127 PAMDVMSAPQ
-137 YVTAE
+137 YVTSE

-199 GVSFNNDFDPADN
+199 GVSFNNDFDPADS
-212 GLGETATKLSSSDQG
+212 GLGETATRLSSSDQG

-286 DSTQAIDTSKND
+286 DSTQSIDTTKND

-346 AGAVIENGE
+346 EAFVLENN
-355 VEMTE
+355 TIKPIYSD
-360 FASGSKNQHRT
+360 SGKKNQRRT
-371 SDNYFLKYSIDLS
+371 SDNYFLKYSMNLS
-384 DVNSLDLSA
+384 EKSSLDLSA
-393 NYASYQSRLFSSSV
+393 NYASYDSRLFSSSIS
-407 MNSGY
+407 NSGY
-412 DSTHNGFGLTAV
+412 DSTHDGLGLTAV
-424 YKHQL
+424 FKHQFD
-429 SLGQLELTANTQDLK
+429 LGQFEATANTQSLK
-444 DERDNDQKYSVILRA
+444 DDRKNDQKYSLMVRA
-459 AVDNDYSNMV
+459 IEFDDDYNYLGTTER
-469 DANSGGLGDLISQQ
+469 NSGGLGDLESKQNTH
-483 RSQSAKAVMRFNP
+483 SLKTVMRFNP
-496 LEDGLGATHKPTVGT
+496 QEDSLGLTHQPTAGAEVN
-511 EISYTKGIY
+511 YTKGTY
-520 KRDKDYIQ
+520 VRDHDYFQ
-528 YTFTGNVDKDDMFNG
+528 YTYSGNLMGDDYSGTLTNIS
-543 MLWNAA
+543 
-549 RFKAG
+549 RFKKG
-554 KYTADYTNYALFLDD
+554 SYSADYTNYAIFLDD
-569 TIEYGRL
+569 NIQYGKL
-576 TLRPGIRLDRDDFV
+576 TLRPGVRLDRDDFV
-590 SRTNIAPR
+590 NRTNVAPR
-598 LTGTYDVFGNGKTQ
+598 ISGTYDLFGDKKTLL
-612 IIAGANRYYG
+612 IAGANRYYG
-622 RSMLNYALYGAQNGG
+622 RSMLTYALYGAQNGG
-637 MQTCDMMSDVCTVN
+637 MQTCAGYFEPCSLIPENNEWD
-651 PNINTW
+651 
-657 ENKKDYEGLD
+657 NKKDYEGID

-676 LTLALQQDIL
+676 LTLALQQEIL
-686 ATTWRLQY
+686 STTWRLQY

-703 RSRTKTKKL
+703 RTRTKYDSRDANKR
-712 DMFDP
+712 
-717 ESKIRVFDNDG
+717 SIRMYDNGG

-757 LTWQQ
+757 FTWQQ
-762 TDSNTPKDSGYNY
+762 SESNTPKDSGYNS
-775 FEGRNDL
+775 FDPGNKV
-782 NLNKVYYNGKVI
+782 NLNKVWYDGKVI
-794 DASKLPSTSFN
+794 DSSKLPSTSFN
-805 SPFKVN
+805 SPIKLN
-811 LELTSV
+811 LEMTSV
-817 WDNYDLTWYN
+817 WDEYDVTWYN
-827 RLQWWGARDQVVR
+827 RLQWWGSRDQAVR
-840 YGNGEGTYTDPEYGL
+840 YDNAYYTDPEYGQL
-855 IRRYTDQHYSS
+855 RKYTKQNFAS

-883 FGVSVEVNNVL
+883 FGFSVEVNNVL
-894 NNKNVADTFTY
+894 NNKNIADRFMFDD
-905 SNRTIKSYDPGR
+905 RTIKSYDPGR
-917 QFWLQVNYDF
+917 QFWLQVNYDL

>member
-1 MAIQFTIGRFKPIA
+1 MAIQFTLGRFKPIA
-15 LSVAVASALVSQSV
+15 LSLAVTSALVSQSA
-29 IAQELT
+29 IAQEIT

-45 SIEQISRQGQ
+45 TIDQISRQGQ
-55 VALLY
+55 VSLLY
-60 DKGQLNGLRAPALSG
+60 DKSQLSGLRAPALSG
-75 TYSPQTALQKI
+75 SYTPQTALQKI

-118 QVSGAVQNH
+118 QVSGVVQNH
-127 PSMDVMSAPQ
+127 PAMDVMSAPQ
-137 YVTAE
+137 YVTSE

-199 GVSFNNDFDPADN
+199 GVSFNNDFDPADS
-212 GLGETATKLSSSDQG
+212 GLGETATRLSSSDQG

-286 DSTQAIDTSKND
+286 DSTQSIDTTKND

-346 AGAVIENGE
+346 EAYVLENNKIEPIYSD
-355 VEMTE
+355 
-360 FASGSKNQHRT
+360 SGKKNQRRT
-371 SDNYFLKYSIDLS
+371 SDNYFLKYSMNLS
-384 DVNSLDLSA
+384 EKSSLDLSA
-393 NYASYQSRLFSSSV
+393 NYASYDSRLFSSSIS
-407 MNSGY
+407 NSGY
-412 DSTHNGFGLTAV
+412 DSTHDGLGLTAV
-424 YKHQL
+424 FKHQFD
-429 SLGQLELTANTQDLK
+429 LGQFEATANTQSLK
-444 DERDNDQKYSVILRA
+444 DDRKNDQKYSLMVRA
-459 AVDNDYSNMV
+459 FEFDDDFNYKGTTER
-469 DANSGGLGDLISQQ
+469 NSGGLGDLESKQNTH
-483 RSQSAKAVMRFNP
+483 SLKTVMRFNP
-496 LEDGLGATHKPTVGT
+496 QEDNLGLTHQPTAGA
-511 EISYTKGIY
+511 EINYTKGTY
-520 KRDKDYIQ
+520 VRDHDYFQ
-528 YTFTGNVDKDDMFNG
+528 YTYSGNLMGDDYSGSLTNIS
-543 MLWNAA
+543 
-549 RFKAG
+549 RFKKG
-554 KYTADYTNYALFLDD
+554 SYSADYTNYAIFLDD
-569 TIEYGRL
+569 NIQFGKL
-576 TLRPGIRLDRDDFV
+576 TLRPGVRLDRDDFV
-590 SRTNIAPR
+590 NRTNVAPR
-598 LTGTYDVFGNGKTQ
+598 LSGTYDLFGDKKTLL
-612 IIAGANRYYG
+612 IAGANRYYG
-622 RSMLNYALYGAQNGG
+622 RSMLTYALYGAQNGG
-637 MQTCDMMSDVCTVN
+637 MQTCAGYFEPCSLIPENNEWD
-651 PNINTW
+651 
-657 ENKKDYEGLD
+657 NKKDYEGID

-676 LTLALQQDIL
+676 LTLALQQEIL
-686 ATTWRLQY
+686 STTWRLQY

-703 RSRTKTKKL
+703 RTRTKYNSRDEDKR
-712 DMFDP
+712 
-717 ESKIRVFDNDG
+717 SIRMYDNGG

-757 LTWQQ
+757 FTWQQ
-762 TDSNTPKDSGYNY
+762 SESNTPKDSGYNS
-775 FEGRNDL
+775 FDPGNKV
-782 NLNKVYYNGKVI
+782 NLNKVWYDGKVI
-794 DASKLPSTSFN
+794 DSSKLPSTSFN
-805 SPFKVN
+805 SPIKLN
-811 LELTSV
+811 LEMTSV
-817 WDNYDLTWYN
+817 WDEYDVTWYN
-827 RLQWWGARDQVVR
+827 RLQWWGSRDQAVR
-840 YGNGEGTYTDPEYGL
+840 YDNAYYTDPEYGQL
-855 IRRYTDQHYSS
+855 RKYTKQNFAS

-883 FGVSVEVNNVL
+883 FGFSVEVNNVL
-894 NNKNVADTFTY
+894 NNKNIADRFMF
-905 SNRTIKSYDPGR
+905 NDRTIKSYDPGR
-917 QFWLQVNYDF
+917 QFWLQVNYDL

>member
-1 MAIQFTIGRFKPIA
+1 MAIQFTLGRFKPIA
-15 LSVAVASALVSQSV
+15 LSLAVTSALVSQSA
-29 IAQELT
+29 IAQEIT

-45 SIEQISRQGQ
+45 AIDQISRQGQ
-55 VALLY
+55 VSLLY
-60 DKGQLNGLRAPALSG
+60 DKSQLSGLRAPALSG
-75 TYSPQTALQKI
+75 SYTPQTALQKI

-118 QVSGAVQNH
+118 QVSGVVQNH
-127 PSMDVMSAPQ
+127 PAMDVMSAPQ
-137 YVTAE
+137 YVTSE

-199 GVSFNNDFDPADN
+199 GVSFNNDFDPADS
-212 GLGETATKLSSSDQG
+212 GLGETATRLSSSDQG

-286 DSTQAIDTSKND
+286 DSTQAIDTTKND

-346 AGAVIENGE
+346 EAYVLENNKIEPIYSD
-355 VEMTE
+355 
-360 FASGSKNQHRT
+360 SGKKNQRRT
-371 SDNYFLKYSIDLS
+371 SDNYFLKYSMNLS
-384 DVNSLDLSA
+384 EKSSLDLSA
-393 NYASYQSRLFSSSV
+393 NYASYDSRLFSSSIS
-407 MNSGY
+407 NSGY
-412 DSTHNGFGLTAV
+412 DSTHDGLGLTAV
-424 YKHQL
+424 FKHQFD
-429 SLGQLELTANTQDLK
+429 LGQFEATANTQSLK
-444 DERDNDQKYSVILRA
+444 DDRKNDQKYSLMVRA
-459 AVDNDYSNMV
+459 FEFDDDFNYKGTTER
-469 DANSGGLGDLISQQ
+469 NSGGLGDLESKQNTH
-483 RSQSAKAVMRFNP
+483 SLKTVMRFNP
-496 LEDGLGATHKPTVGT
+496 QEDSLGLTHQPTAGA
-511 EISYTKGIY
+511 EINYTKGTY
-520 KRDKDYIQ
+520 VRDHDYFQ
-528 YTFTGNVDKDDMFNG
+528 YTYSGNLMGDDYSGSLTNIS
-543 MLWNAA
+543 
-549 RFKAG
+549 RFKKG
-554 KYTADYTNYALFLDD
+554 SYSADYTNYAIFLDD
-569 TIEYGRL
+569 NIQFGKL
-576 TLRPGIRLDRDDFV
+576 TLRPGVRLDRDDFV
-590 SRTNIAPR
+590 NRTNVAPR
-598 LTGTYDVFGNGKTQ
+598 LSGTYDLFGDKKTLL
-612 IIAGANRYYG
+612 IAGANRYYG
-622 RSMLNYALYGAQNGG
+622 RSMLTYALYGAQNGG
-637 MQTCDMMSDVCTVN
+637 MQTCAGYFEPCSLIPENNEWD
-651 PNINTW
+651 
-657 ENKKDYEGLD
+657 NKKDYEGID

-676 LTLALQQDIL
+676 LTLALQQEIL
-686 ATTWRLQY
+686 STTWRLQY

-703 RSRTKTKKL
+703 RTRTKYNSRDEAKR
-712 DMFDP
+712 
-717 ESKIRVFDNDG
+717 SIRMYDNGG

-757 LTWQQ
+757 FTWQQ
-762 TDSNTPKDSGYNY
+762 SESNTPKDSGYNS
-775 FEGRNDL
+775 FDPGNKV
-782 NLNKVYYNGKVI
+782 NLNKVWYDGKVI
-794 DASKLPSTSFN
+794 DSSKLPSTSFN
-805 SPFKVN
+805 SPIKLN
-811 LELTSV
+811 LEMTSV
-817 WDNYDLTWYN
+817 WDEYDVTWYN
-827 RLQWWGARDQVVR
+827 RLQWWGSRDQAVR
-840 YGNGEGTYTDPEYGL
+840 YDNAYYTDPEYGQL
-855 IRRYTDQHYSS
+855 RKYTKQNFAS

-883 FGVSVEVNNVL
+883 FGFSVEVNNVL
-894 NNKNVADTFTY
+894 NNKNIADRFMF
-905 SNRTIKSYDPGR
+905 NDRTIKSYDPGR
-917 QFWLQVNYDF
+917 QFWLQVNYDL

>member
-1 MAIQFTIGRFKPIA
+1 MAIQFTLGRFKPIA
-15 LSVAVASALVSQSV
+15 LSLAVTSALVSQSA
-29 IAQELT
+29 IAQEIT

-45 SIEQISRQGQ
+45 AIDQISRQGQ
-55 VALLY
+55 VSLLY
-60 DKGQLNGLRAPALSG
+60 DKSQLNGLRAPALSG
-75 TYSPQTALQKI
+75 SYTPQTALQKI

-118 QVSGAVQNH
+118 QVSGVVQNH
-127 PSMDVMSAPQ
+127 PAMDVMSAPQ
-137 YVTAE
+137 YVTSE

-199 GVSFNNDFDPADN
+199 GVNFNNDFDPADS
-212 GLGETATKLSSSDQG
+212 GLGETATRLSSSDQG

-286 DSTQAIDTSKND
+286 DSSQSIDTTKND

-346 AGAVIENGE
+346 EAFVLENNTIEPIYSD
-355 VEMTE
+355 
-360 FASGSKNQHRT
+360 SGKKNQRRT
-371 SDNYFLKYSIDLS
+371 SDNYFLKYSMNLS
-384 DVNSLDLSA
+384 EKSSLDLSA
-393 NYASYQSRLFSSSV
+393 NYASYDSRLFSSSIS
-407 MNSGY
+407 NSGY
-412 DSTHNGFGLTAV
+412 DSTHDGMGLTAV
-424 YKHQL
+424 FKHQFD
-429 SLGQLELTANTQDLK
+429 LGQFEATANTQSLK
-444 DERDNDQKYSVILRA
+444 DDRKNDQKYSLMVRA
-459 AVDNDYSNMV
+459 IEFDDDYNYLGTTER
-469 DANSGGLGDLISQQ
+469 NSGGLGDLESKQNTH
-483 RSQSAKAVMRFNP
+483 SLKTVMRFNP
-496 LEDGLGATHKPTVGT
+496 QEDSLGLTHQPTAGAEVN
-511 EISYTKGIY
+511 YTKGTY
-520 KRDKDYIQ
+520 VRDHDYFQ
-528 YTFTGNVDKDDMFNG
+528 YTYSGNLMGDDYSGTLTNIS
-543 MLWNAA
+543 
-549 RFKAG
+549 RFKKG
-554 KYTADYTNYALFLDD
+554 SYSADYTNYAIFLDD
-569 TIEYGRL
+569 NIQYGKL
-576 TLRPGIRLDRDDFV
+576 TLRPGVRLDRDDFV
-590 SRTNIAPR
+590 NRTNVAPR
-598 LTGTYDVFGNGKTQ
+598 ISGTYDLFGDKKTLL
-612 IIAGANRYYG
+612 IAGANRYYG
-622 RSMLNYALYGAQNGG
+622 RSMLTYALYGAQNGG
-637 MQTCDMMSDVCTVN
+637 MQTCAGYFEPCSLIPENNEWD
-651 PNINTW
+651 
-657 ENKKDYEGLD
+657 NKKDYEGID

-676 LTLALQQDIL
+676 LTLALQQEIL
-686 ATTWRLQY
+686 STTWRLQY

-703 RSRTKTKKL
+703 RTRTKYDSRDEDKR
-712 DMFDP
+712 
-717 ESKIRVFDNDG
+717 SIRMYDNGG

-757 LTWQQ
+757 FTWQQ
-762 TDSNTPKDSGYNY
+762 SESNTPKDSGYNS
-775 FEGRNDL
+775 FDPGNKV
-782 NLNKVYYNGKVI
+782 NLNKVWYDGKVI
-794 DASKLPSTSFN
+794 DSSKLPSTSFN
-805 SPFKVN
+805 SPIKLN
-811 LELTSV
+811 LEMTSV
-817 WDNYDLTWYN
+817 WDEYDVTWYN
-827 RLQWWGARDQVVR
+827 RLQWWGSRDQAVR
-840 YGNGEGTYTDPEYGL
+840 YDNAYYTDPEYGQL
-855 IRRYTDQHYSS
+855 RKYTKQNFAS

-883 FGVSVEVNNVL
+883 FGFSVEVNNVL
-894 NNKNVADTFTY
+894 NNKNIADRFMF
-905 SNRTIKSYDPGR
+905 NDRTIKSYDPGR
-917 QFWLQVNYDF
+917 QFWLQVNYDL

>member
-1 MAIQFTIGRFKPIA
+1 MSIQFTQSRLRPLALAIA
-15 LSVAVASALVSQSV
+15 VSSAIVCQSAS
-29 IAQELT
+29 AQELA
-35 FSLPEQGLAS
+35 FSLPEQSLATS
-45 SIEQISRQGQ
+45 VAEISRQGQ
-55 VALLY
+55 IQLIY

-75 TYSPQTALQKI
+75 NYSAQTALQKI
-86 LIGSGLELV
+86 LIGSGLELI
-95 NENGMLVIRPQNL
+95 NENGVFVIRQQNL
-108 NQGTLVLPET
+108 SQGTLVLPET
-118 QVSGAVQNH
+118 QVSGVVQNH
-127 PSMDVMSAPQ
+127 PATDVMSAPQ
-137 YVTAE
+137 YVTSE

-199 GVSFNNDFDPADN
+199 GVSFNNDFDPADS
-212 GLGETATKLSSSDQG
+212 GLGETATRLSSSDQG

-234 IDSMAVYDN
+234 IDSMTVYDN

-286 DSTQAIDTSKND
+286 DSTQGIDTTKND

-322 TENSGVVF
+322 SENSGLVF

-335 SSTIPMTVTGG
+335 SSTIPMTLANDG
-346 AGAVIENGE
+346 AAMINGDGE
-355 VEMTE
+355 LEMTD
-360 FASGSKNQHRT
+360 GLTGKKDQKRI
-371 SDNYFLKYSIDLS
+371 SDNYFLKYTIDLS
-384 DVNSLDLSA
+384 DKSSLDLSA
-393 NYASYQSRLFSSSV
+393 NYADYDSRLFTSTI

-412 DSTHNGFGLTAV
+412 DSTHKGLGFTGV
-424 YKHQL
+424 FKHQFEV
-429 SLGQLELTANTQDLK
+429 GQLELTASTQQLK
-444 DERDNDQKYSVILRA
+444 DERVNDQNYYVEVLAMDSDYNWDNRKYLR
-459 AVDNDYSNMV
+459 
-469 DANSGGLGDLISQQ
+469 SGGQGDLISEQN
-483 RSQSAKAVMRFNP
+483 SQTAKAVMRFTSM
-496 LEDGLGATHKPTVGT
+496 EDGLGITHKPTIGS
-511 EISYTKGIY
+511 ELSYTKGTY
-520 KRDKDYIQ
+520 KRDSDFYRYNYSGVIDKNDYWNGQ
-528 YTFTGNVDKDDMFNG
+528 LTNVT
-543 MLWNAA
+543 
-549 RFKAG
+549 RFQAG
-554 KYTADYTNYALFLDD
+554 KHSADYTNYALFLDD
-569 TIEYGRL
+569 NLQYGKL

-598 LTGTYDVFGNGKTQ
+598 LSGSYDIFGDNSTLL
-612 IIAGANRYYG
+612 IAGANRYYG
-622 RSMLNYALYGAQNGG
+622 RSMLTYALYGAQNAG
-637 MQTCDMMSDVCTVN
+637 MQNCNWGCSLD
-651 PNINTW
+651 PNLNDW
-657 ENKKDYEGLD
+657 DNQKDYEGVD

-676 LTLALQQDIL
+676 LTVALQQEIL
-686 ATTWRLQY
+686 STTWRLQY

-703 RSRTKTKKL
+703 RTRTKYDTRDADKR
-712 DMFDP
+712 
-717 ESKIRVFDNDG
+717 SIRMYDNGG

-742 QPWEWAEASH
+742 QPWEWADASH

-762 TDSNTPKDSGYNY
+762 SESNTPKDSGYNS
-775 FEGRNDL
+775 FDPANKV
-782 NLNKVYYNGKVI
+782 NLNKVWYDGKII

-805 SPFKVN
+805 SPFKFN

-817 WDNYDLTWYN
+817 WDDYDLTWYN
-827 RLQWWGARDQVVR
+827 RLQWWGARDQAVR
-840 YGNGEGTYTDPEYGL
+840 YDNAYAVDPEYGQV
-855 IRRYTDQHYSS
+855 RKYTKQHFSS

-878 DFAYG
+878 EFAHG
-883 FGVSVEVNNVL
+883 FGFSVEVNNIL
-894 NNKNVADTFTY
+894 NNKNVADRFVFED
-905 SNRTIKSYDPGR
+905 RVLKSYDPGR
-917 QFWLQVNYDF
+917 QFWLQVNYDL

>member
-1 MAIQFTIGRFKPIA
+1 MSIQFTQSRLRPLALAIA
-15 LSVAVASALVSQSV
+15 VSSAIVCQSAS
-29 IAQELT
+29 AQELA
-35 FSLPEQGLAS
+35 FSLPEQSLATS
-45 SIEQISRQGQ
+45 VAEISRQGQ
-55 VALLY
+55 IQLIY

-75 TYSPQTALQKI
+75 NYSAQTALQKI
-86 LIGSGLELV
+86 LIGSGLELI
-95 NENGMLVIRPQNL
+95 NENGVFVIRQQNL
-108 NQGTLVLPET
+108 SQGTLVLPET
-118 QVSGAVQNH
+118 QVSGVVQNH
-127 PSMDVMSAPQ
+127 PATDVMSAPQ
-137 YVTAE
+137 YVTSE

-199 GVSFNNDFDPADN
+199 GVSFNNDFDPADS
-212 GLGETATKLSSSDQG
+212 GLGETATRLSSSDQG

-234 IDSMAVYDN
+234 IDSMTVYDN

-286 DSTQAIDTSKND
+286 DSTQGIDTTKND

-322 TENSGVVF
+322 SENSGLVF

-335 SSTIPMTVTGG
+335 SSTIPMTLANDG
-346 AGAVIENGE
+346 AAMINGDGE
-355 VEMTE
+355 LEMTD
-360 FASGSKNQHRT
+360 GLTGKKDQKRI
-371 SDNYFLKYSIDLS
+371 SDNYFLKYTIDLS
-384 DVNSLDLSA
+384 DKSSLDLSA
-393 NYASYQSRLFSSSV
+393 NYADYDSRLFTSTI

-412 DSTHNGFGLTAV
+412 DSTHKGLGFTGV
-424 YKHQL
+424 FKHQFEV
-429 SLGQLELTANTQDLK
+429 GQLELTASTQQLK
-444 DERDNDQKYSVILRA
+444 DERVNDQNYYVEVLAMDSDYNWDNRKYLR
-459 AVDNDYSNMV
+459 
-469 DANSGGLGDLISQQ
+469 SGGQGDLISEQN
-483 RSQSAKAVMRFNP
+483 SQTAKAVMRFTSM
-496 LEDGLGATHKPTVGT
+496 EDGLGITHKPTIGS
-511 EISYTKGIY
+511 ELSYTKGTY
-520 KRDKDYIQ
+520 KRDSDFYRYNYSGVIDKNDYWNGQ
-528 YTFTGNVDKDDMFNG
+528 LTNVT
-543 MLWNAA
+543 
-549 RFKAG
+549 RFQAG
-554 KYTADYTNYALFLDD
+554 KHSADYTNYALFLDD
-569 TIEYGRL
+569 NLQYGKL

-598 LTGTYDVFGNGKTQ
+598 LSGSYDIFGDNSTLL
-612 IIAGANRYYG
+612 IAGANRYYG
-622 RSMLNYALYGAQNGG
+622 RSMLTYALYGAQNAG
-637 MQTCDMMSDVCTVN
+637 MQNCNWGCSLD
-651 PNINTW
+651 PNLNDW
-657 ENKKDYEGLD
+657 DNQKDYEGID

-676 LTLALQQDIL
+676 LTVALQQEIL
-686 ATTWRLQY
+686 STTWRLQY

-703 RSRTKTKKL
+703 RTRTKYDTRDADKR
-712 DMFDP
+712 
-717 ESKIRVFDNDG
+717 SIRMYDNGG

-742 QPWEWAEASH
+742 QPWEWADASH

-762 TDSNTPKDSGYNY
+762 SESNTPKDSGYNS
-775 FEGRNDL
+775 FDPANKV
-782 NLNKVYYNGKVI
+782 NLNKVWYDGKII

-805 SPFKVN
+805 SPFKFN

-817 WDNYDLTWYN
+817 WDDYDLTWYN
-827 RLQWWGARDQVVR
+827 RLQWWGARDQAVR
-840 YGNGEGTYTDPEYGL
+840 YDNAYAVDPEYGQV
-855 IRRYTDQHYSS
+855 RKYTKQHFSS

-878 DFAYG
+878 EFAHG
-883 FGVSVEVNNVL
+883 FGFSVEVNNIL
-894 NNKNVADTFTY
+894 NNKNVADRFVFED
-905 SNRTIKSYDPGR
+905 RVLKSYDPGR
-917 QFWLQVNYDF
+917 QFWLQVNYDL

>member
-1 MAIQFTIGRFKPIA
+1 MSIQFTQSRLRPLA
-15 LSVAVASALVSQSV
+15 LAVAASSAIICQNAF
-29 IAQELT
+29 AQEMN
-35 FSLPEQGLAS
+35 FSLPEQSLATS
-45 SIEQISRQGQ
+45 VAEISRQGQ
-55 VALLY
+55 IQLIY

-75 TYSPQTALQKI
+75 NYSAQTALQKI

-95 NENGMLVIRPQNL
+95 NENGVFVIRQQNL
-108 NQGTLVLPET
+108 SQGTLVLPET
-118 QVSGAVQNH
+118 QVSGVVQNH
-127 PSMDVMSAPQ
+127 PATDVMSAPQ
-137 YVTAE
+137 YVTSE

-199 GVSFNNDFDPADN
+199 GVSFNNDFDPADS
-212 GLGETATKLSSSDQG
+212 GLGETATRLSSSDQG

-234 IDSMAVYDN
+234 IDSMTVYDN

-286 DSTQAIDTSKND
+286 DSSQGIDTTKND

-322 TENSGVVF
+322 SENSGIVF

-346 AGAVIENGE
+346 EAFVLENNQ
-355 VEMTE
+355 VEPI
-360 FASGSKNQHRT
+360 FSDSGKKNQRRT
-371 SDNYFLKYSIDLS
+371 SDNYFLKYSLDLS
-384 DVNSLDLSA
+384 DKSSLDLSA
-393 NYASYQSRLFSSSV
+393 NYPSYDSRLFSSSV
-407 MNSGY
+407 SNSGY
-412 DSTHNGFGLTAV
+412 DSTHDGLGFTAV
-424 YKHQL
+424 FKHQL
-429 SLGQLELTANTQDLK
+429 DLGQFEITANTQDLK
-444 DERDNDQKYSVILRA
+444 DNRNNDQKYSLTVRA
-459 AVDNDYSNMV
+459 IEFDEDWNYLGMTER
-469 DANSGGLGDLISQQ
+469 NSGGLGDLESKQK
-483 RSQSAKAVMRFNP
+483 SHGLKTVMRFNS
-496 LEDGLGATHKPTVGT
+496 LEDGLGITHQPTLGAEVN
-511 EISYTKGIY
+511 YTKGTY
-520 KRDKDYIQ
+520 VRDHDYLR
-528 YTFTGNVDKDDMFNG
+528 YTYSGNLIKDDYNG
-543 MLWNAA
+543 SLTNIN
-549 RFKAG
+549 RFKKG
-554 KYTADYTNYALFLDD
+554 SYSADYTNYAIFLDD
-569 TIEYGRL
+569 NIQYGNL

-590 SRTNIAPR
+590 NRTNIAPR
-598 LTGTYDVFGNGKTQ
+598 LSGNYDVFGNGKTQ

-622 RSMLNYALYGAQNGG
+622 RSMLTYALYGAQNGG
-637 MQTCDMMSDVCTVN
+637 MQNCNGSEWDPCSLILENNNWD
-651 PNINTW
+651 
-657 ENKKDYEGLD
+657 NKKDYEGID

-676 LTLALQQDIL
+676 LTVALQQEIMS
-686 ATTWRLQY
+686 TTWRLQY

-703 RSRTKTKKL
+703 RTRTKYDTRDADKR
-712 DMFDP
+712 
-717 ESKIRVFDNDG
+717 SIRMYDNGG

-742 QPWEWAEASH
+742 QPWEWADASH

-762 TDSNTPKDSGYNY
+762 SESNTPKDSGYNS
-775 FEGRNDL
+775 FDPANKV
-782 NLNKVYYNGKVI
+782 NLNKVWYDGKII

-805 SPFKVN
+805 SPFKFN

-817 WDNYDLTWYN
+817 WDDYDLTWYN
-827 RLQWWGARDQVVR
+827 RLQWWGARDQAVR
-840 YGNGEGTYTDPEYGL
+840 YDNAYAVDPEYGQV
-855 IRRYTDQHYSS
+855 RKYTKQHFSS

-878 DFAYG
+878 EFAHG
-883 FGVSVEVNNVL
+883 FGFSVEVNNIL
-894 NNKNVADTFTY
+894 NNKNVADRFVFED
-905 SNRTIKSYDPGR
+905 RVLKSYDPGR
-917 QFWLQVNYDF
+917 QFWLQVNYDL

>member
-1 MAIQFTIGRFKPIA
+1 MSIQFTQSRLRPLALAIA
-15 LSVAVASALVSQSV
+15 VSSAIVCQSAS
-29 IAQELT
+29 AQELA
-35 FSLPEQGLAS
+35 FSLPEQSLAAS
-45 SIEQISRQGQ
+45 VAEISRQGQ
-55 VALLY
+55 IQLIY

-75 TYSPQTALQKI
+75 NYSAQTALQKI

-95 NENGMLVIRPQNL
+95 NENGVFVIRQQNL
-108 NQGTLVLPET
+108 SQGTLVLPET
-118 QVSGAVQNH
+118 QVSGVVQNH
-127 PSMDVMSAPQ
+127 PATDVMSAPQ
-137 YVTAE
+137 YVTSE

-199 GVSFNNDFDPADN
+199 GVSFNNDFDPADS
-212 GLGETATKLSSSDQG
+212 GLGETATRLSSSDQG

-234 IDSMAVYDN
+234 IDSMTVYDN

-286 DSTQAIDTSKND
+286 DSTQGIDTTKND

-322 TENSGVVF
+322 SENSGLVF

-346 AGAVIENGE
+346 EAFVLENNQIEPI
-355 VEMTE
+355 
-360 FASGSKNQHRT
+360 FSDSGKKNQRRT
-371 SDNYFLKYSIDLS
+371 SDNYFLKYSLDLS
-384 DVNSLDLSA
+384 DKSSLDLSA
-393 NYASYQSRLFSSSV
+393 NYASYDSRLFSSSV
-407 MNSGY
+407 SNSGY
-412 DSTHNGFGLTAV
+412 DSTHDGLGFTAV
-424 YKHQL
+424 FKHQL
-429 SLGQLELTANTQDLK
+429 DLGQFEITANTQDLK
-444 DERDNDQKYSVILRA
+444 DNRSNDQKYSLTVRA
-459 AVDNDYSNMV
+459 IEFDEDWNYLGVTER
-469 DANSGGLGDLISQQ
+469 NSGGLGDLESKQK
-483 RSQSAKAVMRFNP
+483 SHGLKTVMRFNS
-496 LEDGLGATHKPTVGT
+496 LEDSLGITHQPTLGA
-511 EISYTKGIY
+511 EINYTKGTY
-520 KRDKDYIQ
+520 VRDHDYLR
-528 YTFTGNVDKDDMFNG
+528 YTYSGNLIKDDYNG
-543 MLWNAA
+543 SLTNIN
-549 RFKAG
+549 RFKKG
-554 KYTADYTNYALFLDD
+554 SYSADYTNYAIFLDD
-569 TIEYGRL
+569 NIQYGNL

-590 SRTNIAPR
+590 NRTNIAPR
-598 LTGTYDVFGNGKTQ
+598 LSGNYDVFGNGKTQ

-622 RSMLNYALYGAQNGG
+622 RSMLTYALYGAQNGG
-637 MQTCDMMSDVCTVN
+637 MQNCNGSEWDPCSL
-651 PNINTW
+651 IL
-657 ENKKDYEGLD
+657 ENNNWDNQKDYEGID

-676 LTLALQQDIL
+676 LTVALQQEIL
-686 ATTWRLQY
+686 STTWRLQY

-703 RSRTKTKKL
+703 RTRTKYDTRDADKR
-712 DMFDP
+712 
-717 ESKIRVFDNDG
+717 SIRMYDNGG

-742 QPWEWAEASH
+742 QPWEWADASH

-762 TDSNTPKDSGYNY
+762 SESNTPKDSGYNS
-775 FEGRNDL
+775 FDPANKV
-782 NLNKVYYNGKVI
+782 NLNKVWYDGKII

-805 SPFKVN
+805 SPFKFN

-817 WDNYDLTWYN
+817 WDDYDLTWYN
-827 RLQWWGARDQVVR
+827 RLQWWGARDQAVR
-840 YGNGEGTYTDPEYGL
+840 YDNAYAVAPEYGQV
-855 IRRYTDQHYSS
+855 RKYTKQHFSS

-878 DFAYG
+878 EFAHG
-883 FGVSVEVNNVL
+883 FGFSVEVNNIL
-894 NNKNVADTFTY
+894 NNKNVADRFVFED
-905 SNRTIKSYDPGR
+905 RVLKSYDPGR
-917 QFWLQVNYDF
+917 QFWLQVNYDL

>member
-1 MAIQFTIGRFKPIA
+1 MSIQFTQSRLRPLALAIA
-15 LSVAVASALVSQSV
+15 VSSAIVCQTAF
-29 IAQELT
+29 AQEMN
-35 FSLPEQGLAS
+35 FSLPEQSLAAS
-45 SIEQISRQGQ
+45 VAEISRQGQ
-55 VALLY
+55 IQLIY

-75 TYSPQTALQKI
+75 NYSAQTALQKI

-95 NENGMLVIRPQNL
+95 NENGVFVIRQQNL
-108 NQGTLVLPET
+108 SQGTLVLPET
-118 QVSGAVQNH
+118 QVSGVVQNH
-127 PSMDVMSAPQ
+127 PATDVMSAPQ
-137 YVTAE
+137 YVTSE

-199 GVSFNNDFDPADN
+199 GVSFNNDFDPADS
-212 GLGETATKLSSSDQG
+212 GLGETATRLSSSDQG

-234 IDSMAVYDN
+234 IDSMTVYDN

-286 DSTQAIDTSKND
+286 DSTQGIDTTKND

-322 TENSGVVF
+322 SENSGLVF

-335 SSTIPMTVTGG
+335 SSTIPMTLANDG
-346 AGAVIENGE
+346 AAMINGDGE
-355 VEMTE
+355 LEMTD
-360 FASGSKNQHRT
+360 GLTGKKDQKRI
-371 SDNYFLKYSIDLS
+371 SDNYFLKYTIDLS
-384 DVNSLDLSA
+384 DKSSLDLSA
-393 NYASYQSRLFSSSV
+393 NYADYDSRLFTSTI

-412 DSTHNGFGLTAV
+412 DSTHKGLGFTGV
-424 YKHQL
+424 FKHQFEV
-429 SLGQLELTANTQDLK
+429 GQLELTASTQQLK
-444 DERDNDQKYSVILRA
+444 DERVNDQNYYIEVLAMDSDYNWDNRKYLR
-459 AVDNDYSNMV
+459 
-469 DANSGGLGDLISQQ
+469 SGGQGDLISEQN
-483 RSQSAKAVMRFNP
+483 SQTAKAVMRFTSM
-496 LEDGLGATHKPTVGT
+496 EDGLGITHKPTIGS
-511 EISYTKGIY
+511 ELSYTKGTY
-520 KRDKDYIQ
+520 KRDSDFYRYNYSGVIDKNDYWNGQ
-528 YTFTGNVDKDDMFNG
+528 LTNVT
-543 MLWNAA
+543 
-549 RFKAG
+549 RFQAG
-554 KYTADYTNYALFLDD
+554 KHSADYTNYALFLDD
-569 TIEYGRL
+569 NLQYGKL

-598 LTGTYDVFGNGKTQ
+598 LSGSYDIFGDNSTLL
-612 IIAGANRYYG
+612 IAGANRYYG
-622 RSMLNYALYGAQNGG
+622 RSMLTYALYGAQNAG
-637 MQTCDMMSDVCTVN
+637 MQNCNWGCSLD
-651 PNINTW
+651 PNLNDW
-657 ENKKDYEGLD
+657 DNQKDYEGID

-676 LTLALQQDIL
+676 LTVALQQEIL
-686 ATTWRLQY
+686 STTWRLQY

-703 RSRTKTKKL
+703 RTRTKYDTRDADKR
-712 DMFDP
+712 
-717 ESKIRVFDNDG
+717 SIRMYDNGG

-742 QPWEWAEASH
+742 QPWEWADASH

-762 TDSNTPKDSGYNY
+762 SESNTPKDSGYNS
-775 FEGRNDL
+775 FDPANKV
-782 NLNKVYYNGKVI
+782 NLNKVWYDGKII

-805 SPFKVN
+805 SPFKFN

-817 WDNYDLTWYN
+817 WDDYDLTWYN
-827 RLQWWGARDQVVR
+827 RLQWWGARDQAVR
-840 YGNGEGTYTDPEYGL
+840 YDNAYAVDPEYGQV
-855 IRRYTDQHYSS
+855 RKYTKQHFSS

-878 DFAYG
+878 EFAHG
-883 FGVSVEVNNVL
+883 FGFSVEVNNIL
-894 NNKNVADTFTY
+894 NNKNVADRFVFED
-905 SNRTIKSYDPGR
+905 RVLKSYDPGR
-917 QFWLQVNYDF
+917 QFWLQVNYDL

>member
-1 MAIQFTIGRFKPIA
+1 MSIQFTQSRLRPLALAIA
-15 LSVAVASALVSQSV
+15 VSSAIVCQSAS
-29 IAQELT
+29 AQELA
-35 FSLPEQGLAS
+35 FSLPEQSLDKSVA
-45 SIEQISRQGQ
+45 EISRQGQ
-55 VALLY
+55 IQLIY

-75 TYSPQTALQKI
+75 NYSAQTALQKI

-95 NENGMLVIRPQNL
+95 NENGVFVIRQQNL
-108 NQGTLVLPET
+108 SQGTLVLPET
-118 QVSGAVQNH
+118 QVSGVVQNH
-127 PSMDVMSAPQ
+127 PATDVMSAPQ
-137 YVTAE
+137 YVTSE

-199 GVSFNNDFDPADN
+199 GVSFNNDFDPADS
-212 GLGETATKLSSSDQG
+212 GLGETATRLSSSDQG

-234 IDSMAVYDN
+234 IDSMTVYDN

-286 DSTQAIDTSKND
+286 DSSQSIDTTKND

-322 TENSGVVF
+322 SENSGLVF

-335 SSTIPMTVTGG
+335 SSTIPMTLANDG
-346 AGAVIENGE
+346 AAMINGDGE
-355 VEMTE
+355 LEMTD
-360 FASGSKNQHRT
+360 GLTGKKDQKRI
-371 SDNYFLKYSIDLS
+371 SDNYFLKYTIDLS
-384 DVNSLDLSA
+384 DKSSLDLST
-393 NYASYQSRLFSSSV
+393 NYADYDSRLFTSTI

-412 DSTHNGFGLTAV
+412 DSTHKGLGFTGV
-424 YKHQL
+424 FKHQFEV
-429 SLGQLELTANTQDLK
+429 GQLELTASTQQLK
-444 DERDNDQKYSVILRA
+444 DERVNDQNYYVEVLAMDSDYNWDNRKYLR
-459 AVDNDYSNMV
+459 
-469 DANSGGLGDLISQQ
+469 SGGQGDLISEQN
-483 RSQSAKAVMRFNP
+483 SQTAKAVMRFTSM
-496 LEDGLGATHKPTVGT
+496 EDGLGITHKPTIGS
-511 EISYTKGIY
+511 ELSYTKGTY
-520 KRDKDYIQ
+520 KRDSDFYRYNYSGVIDKNDYWNGQ
-528 YTFTGNVDKDDMFNG
+528 LANVT
-543 MLWNAA
+543 
-549 RFKAG
+549 RFQAG
-554 KYTADYTNYALFLDD
+554 KHSADYTNYALFLDD
-569 TIEYGRL
+569 NLQYGKL

-598 LTGTYDVFGNGKTQ
+598 LSGSYDIFGDNSTLL
-612 IIAGANRYYG
+612 IAGANRYYG
-622 RSMLNYALYGAQNGG
+622 RSMLTYALYGAQNAG
-637 MQTCDMMSDVCTVN
+637 MQNCNWGCSLD
-651 PNINTW
+651 PNLNDW
-657 ENKKDYEGLD
+657 DNQKDYEGID

-676 LTLALQQDIL
+676 LTLALQQEIL
-686 ATTWRLQY
+686 STTWRLQY

-703 RSRTKTKKL
+703 RTRTKYDTRDADKR
-712 DMFDP
+712 
-717 ESKIRVFDNDG
+717 SIRMYDNGG

-742 QPWEWAEASH
+742 QPWEWADASH

-762 TDSNTPKDSGYNY
+762 SESNTPKDSGYNS
-775 FEGRNDL
+775 FDPANKV
-782 NLNKVYYNGKVI
+782 NLNKVWYDGKII

-805 SPFKVN
+805 SPFKFN

-817 WDNYDLTWYN
+817 WDDYDLTWYN
-827 RLQWWGARDQVVR
+827 RLQWWGARDQAVR
-840 YGNGEGTYTDPEYGL
+840 YDNAYAVDPEYGQV
-855 IRRYTDQHYSS
+855 RKYTKQHFSS

-878 DFAYG
+878 EFAHG
-883 FGVSVEVNNVL
+883 FGFSVEVNNIL
-894 NNKNVADTFTY
+894 NNKNVADRFVFED
-905 SNRTIKSYDPGR
+905 RVLKSYDPGR
-917 QFWLQVNYDF
+917 QFWLQVNYDL